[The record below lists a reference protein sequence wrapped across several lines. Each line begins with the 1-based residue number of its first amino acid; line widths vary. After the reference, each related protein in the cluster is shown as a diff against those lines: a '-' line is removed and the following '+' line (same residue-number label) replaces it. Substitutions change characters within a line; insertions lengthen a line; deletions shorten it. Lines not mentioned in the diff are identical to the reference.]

1 MRERQAEP
9 ADLGILGAE
18 FMQEMGDSI
27 DDGNGRTR
35 LKVWPLFGLALLEVF
50 LLLAH
55 WFLFSTAVHFLPISG
70 TAEQALGWALV
81 VLAISFV
88 AAAMLSFRYAN
99 PAVEALYK
107 AAAVWLGFLNFF
119 FWAACLCWLVALGLR
134 LAGSNTAAVRERVGE
149 TLFGLAIL
157 VGVYGLMNA
166 RWIRERRVTVSLPGL
181 PETWRG
187 RTALLVSDLHLGHV
201 NGAGFAGRIAE
212 IARRLNPDAVFIAGD
227 LYDGSK
233 VDPKQLAKPLFE
245 LAPPLGVYFCGGN
258 HEDFGDAAEYES
270 TLRKA
275 GIRVLHN
282 ERVNVN
288 GLDVIGVSYRD
299 AAYPMHLRTFLDGL
313 ALNGTASVLLNHV
326 PSRLPI
332 VEQAG
337 VSLQLSG
344 HTHGGQVV
352 PFTWLT
358 RRAFGKY
365 TYGLQRFG
373 RLQVLTSSGAGTWGP
388 PMRVGS
394 EAEVVLITFEGQRA

>member
-1 MRERQAEP
+1 
-9 ADLGILGAE
+9 
-18 FMQEMGDSI
+18 
-27 DDGNGRTR
+27 
-35 LKVWPLFGLALLEVF
+35 LKVWPVLGVALLQVF

-55 WFLFSTAVHFLPISG
+55 WFLFLTVIHFLPVPG
-70 TAEQALGWALV
+70 TTEQILAAALL
-81 VLAISFV
+81 VLAFSFV
-88 AAAMLSFRYAN
+88 AASFASNHSTNFLARA
-99 PAVEALYK
+99 AYK

-119 FWAACLCWLVALGLR
+119 FWAACLCRIFELGLW
-134 LAGSNTAAVRERVGE
+134 LAGRDTLASRHAVAAV
-149 TLFGLAIL
+149 LFGLATL
-157 VGVYGLMNA
+157 VSLYGLVNA
-166 RWIRERRVTVSLPGL
+166 RFIHERRVTVALPAL
-181 PETWRG
+181 PPGWEG

-201 NGAGFAGRIAE
+201 NGAGLAARIA
-212 IARRLNPDAVFIAGD
+212 ARARQLNPDVLFIAGD

-233 VDPKQLAKPLFE
+233 VDPKRLAGPLFD
-245 LAPPLGVYFCGGN
+245 LKPPLGTYFSGGN
-258 HEDFGDAAEYES
+258 HEDFGDAEEFERV
-270 TLRKA
+270 LRGA
-275 GIRVLHN
+275 GVRVLHN
-282 ERVNVN
+282 ERTNVD

-299 AAYPMHLRTFLDGL
+299 AAYPMHLRTFLEGL

-344 HTHGGQVV
+344 HTHGGQIA
-352 PFTWLT
+352 PFTWFT

-394 EAEVVLITFEGQRA
+394 QAEVVLITFQAQHS